1 MIRVSNPDVGKNTS
15 WVDALFEENA
25 DKCVYKYGQTS
36 PTPSGGTR
44 YNMQLNDK
52 YFMIQQN
59 WDIVTQ
65 RCSSG

>member
-1 MIRVSNPDVGKNTS
+1 MIRVSNPFVGMDVA
-15 WVDALFEENA
+15 WVDDLFEENA
-25 DKCVYKYGQTS
+25 DKCAYKYGQTS
-36 PTPSGGTR
+36 PTPSGGAR